1 MSALTT
7 SDINTLT
14 DIIEHA
20 QSSGMEI
27 VKLTDQFPSMT
38 VADGYLVQ
46 DELLHRWTSSGRLV
60 AGYKGGLTSK
70 AKMQQMG
77 VNVPAFGVLMSDTSV
92 LDGGEVA
99 FSSLIHPKVE
109 AEIAFVTAREL
120 SGTVTIAEVI
130 ASTDFVMPAIEVIDS
145 RYKDFKFDLPSV
157 IADNTSA
164 ARYVTGGS
172 PRRIKDLDLRLVGVL
187 MERNGS
193 LIGAAAGAAVLNHPA
208 ASVVALVQWLA
219 DAGRAL
225 PAGSLVMTGGLT
237 EAVAV
242 NQHDHITARVQ
253 HLGMVGIRFT

>member
-20 QSSGMEI
+20 QSSGTEI

>member
-1 MSALTT
+1 MSALSTF
-7 SDINTLT
+7 DIQTAA
-14 DIIEHA
+14 DIVQTA
-20 QSSGMEI
+20 QDTRTEI

-46 DELLHRWTSSGRLV
+46 DELLRRWQAAGRSLS
-60 AGYKGGLTSK
+60 GYKGGLTSK

-77 VNVPAFGVLMSDTSV
+77 VNVPAFGLLLSDTSV

-99 FSSLIHPKVE
+99 FDSLIHPKVE

-120 SGTVTIAEVI
+120 SGTVTIDEVI

-172 PRRIKDLDLRLVGVL
+172 PRRIKDLDLRLLGVL
-187 MERNGS
+187 MECNGS

-219 DAGRAL
+219 SLGRAL
-225 PAGSLVMTGGLT
+225 PAGSLVMTGGVT

-242 NQHDHITARVQ
+242 KPGDYITARVQ
-253 HLGMVGIRFT
+253 HLGMVGIRFA

>member
-7 SDINTLT
+7 SDIATLT
-14 DIIEHA
+14 DIVQNA
-20 QSSGMEI
+20 QDTRTEI
-27 VKLTDQFPSMT
+27 VKLTDQFPAMT

-46 DELLHRWTSSGRLV
+46 DELLRRWQNAGRTLS
-60 AGYKGGLTSK
+60 GYKGGLTSK

-77 VNVPAFGVLMSDTSV
+77 IDSPVFGRLMSDTSI

-99 FSSLIHPKVE
+99 FDSLIHPKVE

-120 SGTVTIAEVI
+120 SGTVTIDEVI
-130 ASTDFVMPAIEVIDS
+130 SSTDFVMPAIEVIDS

-172 PRRIKDLDLRLVGVL
+172 PRRIKDLNLRLLGVL
-187 MERNGS
+187 LECNGS
-193 LIGAAAGAAVLNHPA
+193 LVGAAAGAAVLNHPA

-225 PAGSLVMTGGLT
+225 PAGSLVMTGGVT

-242 NQHDHITARVQ
+242 KPGDYITARVQ
-253 HLGMVGIRFT
+253 HLGMVGLRFT

>member
-1 MSALTT
+1 M
-7 SDINTLT
+7 
-14 DIIEHA
+14 
-20 QSSGMEI
+20 
-27 VKLTDQFPSMT
+27 
-38 VADGYLVQ
+38 
-46 DELLHRWTSSGRLV
+46 
-60 AGYKGGLTSK
+60 
-70 AKMQQMG
+70 
-77 VNVPAFGVLMSDTSV
+77 
-92 LDGGEVA
+92 
-99 FSSLIHPKVE
+99 
-109 AEIAFVTAREL
+109 
-120 SGTVTIAEVI
+120 I

-193 LIGAAAGAAVLNHPA
+193 LIGAAAGAAVMNHPA

-242 NQHDHITARVQ
+242 NKGDYVTARVQ